1 MSSVLT
7 VNPMQTTNALGTFY
21 TKSDGLIQGMALDDP
36 AARYALASGTLANSE
51 TLPLW
56 GGVAVNE
63 LVPGVSSAPRGTT
76 IKRATSIADLVGI
89 SVFNQAHNG
98 LTTPQSPVPLYLSNM
113 SVSFYRFGSGMRV
126 PVKASDALI
135 TLGSNAA
142 GMSVK
147 QPLVW
152 NFATDSLDVF
162 STAAA
167 NVETTAINWTAPAGN
182 AAGFATATT
191 ASAHNLAVGAYVTIT
206 GASPAAYNGTV
217 QVLSAPTATSFTF
230 TPVSVPSG
238 NATKQGTVGA
248 ADKSAVALP
257 VKIIEMQKGNS
268 KTVAY
273 DSATGFAT
281 WNDSGNAAVILL

>member
-7 VNPMQTTNALGTFY
+7 VNPMQTTNARGTFY
-21 TKSDGLIQGMALDDP
+21 TKSDGLIQGVALDDP

-51 TLPLW
+51 TRPLW

-89 SVFNQAHNG
+89 SVFNRAHNG

-142 GMSVK
+142 GMSVNH
-147 QPLVW
+147 PLVW

-167 NVETTAINWTAPAGN
+167 DVKTTAIDWTAPAGN
-182 AAGFATATT
+182 TAGFATATT
-191 ASAHNLAVGAYVTIT
+191 ASAHNGCGAYVTIT
-206 GASPAAYNGTV
+206 GAEPAAYNGTV

-257 VKIIEMQKGNS
+257 VKSLKCRRVTAKPWLTIRLR
-268 KTVAY
+268 ALLP
-273 DSATGFAT
+273 
-281 WNDSGNAAVILL
+281 NDSGNAAVILL

>member
-7 VNPMQTTNALGTFY
+7 VNPMQTTNARGTFY
-21 TKSDGLIQGMALDDP
+21 TKSDGLIQGVALDDP

-51 TLPLW
+51 TRPLW

-76 IKRATSIADLVGI
+76 IKRATSITELVGI

-98 LTTPQSPVPLYLSNM
+98 LTTPQSPVPLFLSNM

-126 PVKASDALI
+126 SVKASDAVI
-135 TLGSNAA
+135 ALGSSAA
-142 GMSVK
+142 GMSVNH
-147 QPLVW
+147 PLVW

-167 NVETTAINWTAPAGN
+167 DVETTAIDWTAPTGN
-182 AAGFATATT
+182 AAGFATATM

-206 GASPAAYNGTV
+206 GAAPAAYNGTV
-217 QVLSAPTATSFTF
+217 QVLSTPTATSFTF
-230 TPVSVPSG
+230 TPVSVPAG

-248 ADKSAVALP
+248 VDKSVVALP
-257 VKIIEMQKGNS
+257 VKIIEMQMGNS
-268 KTVAY
+268 KTVSY